1 MPIST
6 AVRIELSDDER
17 SQLEAWA
24 RRRTSA
30 QALAQ
35 RSRIVL
41 LAAEGLKNTEIAQR
55 LGFTGRW

>member
-1 MPIST
+1 MPSNV
-6 AVRIELSDDER
+6 AVAIELSDQER
-17 SQLEAWA
+17 LQLEAWT

-41 LAAEGLKNTEIAQR
+41 LAAEGLKNTEIA
-55 LGFTGRW
+55 